1 MVASSK
7 NTLLLLYWLY
17 YYLGN
22 TIIHLSNIS
31 LCIRTV
37 DTAEISWKSVNA
49 TTLAIFRHLFASVAE
64 EMGVTLGR
72 AAYSPNIKERLDFSC
87 ALFIEGDDGPQMLAQ
102 AAHIPVHLGAM
113 PASVQA
119 AVAYCTPL
127 QPGDVVIVNDPY
139 QGGNHLPD
147 ITLIS
152 PIFLANHK
160 EHEEH
165 KEKNL
170 RPSVSII
177 RLHSPQVCVPSFYV
191 ASRAHHADV
200 GGMSPGS
207 MPLSTELYQEGLII
221 PPLKLVAAGQRNEA
235 LWQIILRNVRTPS
248 EREGDLAAQ
257 LAAHTIGQQRL
268 AEIVDRYR
276 LAETQQQAHVL
287 INYAHKMTRAAIGQM
302 PNGRFQFTD
311 YLDDDG
317 QGSEPLPISVT
328 ITIDDERML
337 VDFSGTAPA
346 VAGNLNAVPAIV
358 KSAVAYCV
366 RCLAL
371 ALLQTD
377 LPMNEGAFL
386 PLELH
391 IPPGSLLDPHPPHAV
406 AAGNVETS
414 QRVVD
419 VVFGALAQALPEL
432 VPAASQGTMNNL
444 TFGGTQP
451 GSGGRPPLPFA
462 YYETIGGGA
471 GAGPQGNG
479 GSGLHVHMSNT
490 RNTPIEALEFAYPL
504 RVVEYSLRQ
513 NSGGAGQHRGGE
525 GLVRSLEFLA
535 PATATITSERRVNRP
550 YGLQGGGGG
559 ENGRNQLVRGETA
572 VDLPGKTSVSLRTG
586 DILRL
591 ETPGGGG
598 WGEDA

>member
-1 MVASSK
+1 
-7 NTLLLLYWLY
+7 
-17 YYLGN
+17 
-22 TIIHLSNIS
+22 
-31 LCIRTV
+31 
-37 DTAEISWKSVNA
+37 VNA

-87 ALFIEGDDGPQMLAQ
+87 ALFIEGEDGPQMLAQ

-119 AVAYCTPL
+119 AVAHCAPL
-127 QPGDVVIVNDPY
+127 QPGDVVIINDPY

-147 ITLIS
+147 ITLVS
-152 PIFLANHK
+152 PMFLPGYHRENAMSAKDPN
-160 EHEEH
+160 
-165 KEKNL
+165 
-170 RPSVSII
+170 
-177 RLHSPQVCVPSFYV
+177 FYV

-221 PPLKLVAAGQRNEA
+221 PPLKLIAGGQRNEA
-235 LWQIILRNVRTPS
+235 LWQLILRNVRTPT
-248 EREGDLAAQ
+248 ERAGDLAAQ

-268 AEIVDRYR
+268 TGIVARYG
-276 LAETQQQAHVL
+276 LEETQEQAKAL
-287 INYAHKMTRAAIGQM
+287 IDYAHRMTRAAIGRI

-317 QGSEPLPISVT
+317 QGSAPLPLSVT
-328 ITIDDERML
+328 ITIDDEQML

-386 PLELH
+386 PIALH

-419 VVFGALAQALPEL
+419 VVFGALAQALPHL

-444 TFGGTQP
+444 TFGGMQP
-451 GSGGRPPLPFA
+451 ATADSPPEPFA

-471 GAGPQGNG
+471 GAGPQGDG

-513 NSGGAGQHRGGE
+513 NSGGTGRHCGGE

-535 PATATITSERRVNRP
+535 LATATITSERRAKRP
-550 YGLQGGGGG
+550 YGLQGGSEG
-559 ENGRNQLVRGETA
+559 ENGRNQLIRGETA
-572 VDLPGKTSVSLRTG
+572 VDLPGKTSVSLQPS

-598 WGEDA
+598 WGKSNDSNSTS

>member
-1 MVASSK
+1 M
-7 NTLLLLYWLY
+7 
-17 YYLGN
+17 
-22 TIIHLSNIS
+22 
-31 LCIRTV
+31 
-37 DTAEISWKSVNA
+37 NA

-87 ALFIEGDDGPQMLAQ
+87 ALFIEGENGPQMLAQ

-119 AVAYCTPL
+119 AVAHCAPL

-147 ITLIS
+147 ITLVS
-152 PIFLANHK
+152 PVFFINHR
-160 EHEEH
+160 ERRGRR
-165 KEKNL
+165 EKKKKTL
-170 RPSVSII
+170 RPQRTL
-177 RLHSPQVCVPSFYV
+177 RLNSFYV

-221 PPLKLVAAGQRNEA
+221 PPVKLVAAGQRNEA
-235 LWQIILRNVRTPS
+235 LWQLILRNVRTPT

-268 AEIVDRYR
+268 AEIVERYG
-276 LAETQQQAHVL
+276 LAETQQQAHTL
-287 INYAHKMTRAAIGQM
+287 IDYAHKMTRAAIGQM
-302 PNGRFQFTD
+302 PNGRFHFTD

-317 QGSEPLPISVT
+317 QGSAPLPISAT
-328 ITIDDERML
+328 ITIEDESML

-371 ALLQTD
+371 DLLQTD

-386 PLELH
+386 PITLR

-414 QRVVD
+414 QRIVD
-419 VVFGALAQALPEL
+419 VVFGALAQALPYL

-451 GSGGRPPLPFA
+451 GTADQPPKPFA

-471 GAGPQGNG
+471 GAGPQGDG

-504 RVVEYSLRQ
+504 RVVEYSLRHD
-513 NSGGAGQHRGGE
+513 SGGAGQYRGGE
-525 GLVRSLEFLA
+525 GLVRSLQFLA
-535 PATATITSERRVNRP
+535 PATATITSERRLKRP
-550 YGLQGGGGG
+550 YGLQGGGEG
-559 ENGRNQLVRGETA
+559 ENGRNQLIRNGTTT
-572 VDLPGKTSVSLRTG
+572 DLPGKSSVSLQPG
-586 DILRL
+586 DVLRI

-598 WGEDA
+598 WGKVKS

>member
-1 MVASSK
+1 M
-7 NTLLLLYWLY
+7 
-17 YYLGN
+17 
-22 TIIHLSNIS
+22 
-31 LCIRTV
+31 
-37 DTAEISWKSVNA
+37 NA

-87 ALFIEGDDGPQMLAQ
+87 ALFIEGANGPQMLAQ

-119 AVAYCTPL
+119 AVAHCAPL

-147 ITLIS
+147 ITLVS
-152 PIFLANHK
+152 PVFMPEINRRERK
-160 EHEEH
+160 ERREKE
-165 KEKNL
+165 EKNPCL
-170 RPSVSII
+170 SVFMVRPDSA
-177 RLHSPQVCVPSFYV
+177 QVRVPSFYV

-221 PPLKLVAAGQRNEA
+221 PPVKLVAAGQRNEA
-235 LWQIILRNVRTPS
+235 LWQLILRNVRTPT

-268 AEIVDRYR
+268 AEIVDRYG
-276 LAETQQQAHVL
+276 LAETQVQAHAL
-287 INYAHKMTRAAIGQM
+287 IDYAHKMTRAAIGRM
-302 PNGRFQFTD
+302 PNSRFHYTD

-328 ITIDDERML
+328 ITIDDEMML
-337 VDFSGTAPA
+337 VDFNGTAPA

-386 PLELH
+386 PIALQ

-419 VVFGALAQALPEL
+419 VVFGALAQALPHL

-444 TFGGTQP
+444 TFGGTRP
-451 GSGGRPPLPFA
+451 GTADSLPEPFA

-471 GAGPQGNG
+471 GAGPHGDG

-504 RVVEYSLRQ
+504 RVVEYSLRR

-535 PATATITSERRVNRP
+535 PATATITSERRVKRP
-550 YGLQGGGGG
+550 YGLQGGGAG
-559 ENGRNQLVRGETA
+559 ENGRNQLIRNGTTT
-572 VDLPGKTSVSLRTG
+572 DLPGKTNVSLQPG

-598 WGEDA
+598 WGEID